1 MHFWSLL
8 TTVDFQV
15 AITNSSSA
23 HREDEVPEHLT
34 TSPSLSLENTTAP
47 DIPSQDPVNDTSFP
61 CALYDPWMSSVYYPD
76 CETFTWLEIVFLD
89 LWKGRILMQGCHFSP
104 LSLCFLYF
112 CCRLPALCDA
122 LLCRGH
128 VAGVCG
134 PTGTGPPHQS
144 LLVQQPLC
152 SAI

>member
-1 MHFWSLL
+1 M
-8 TTVDFQV
+8 
-15 AITNSSSA
+15 ITNSSSA
-23 HREDEVPEHLT
+23 HREDGVPEHLT

-104 LSLCFLYF
+104 LSLCLLYF
-112 CCRLPALCDA
+112 IAGCPRFVMPCC
-122 LLCRGH
+122 
-128 VAGVCG
+128 VVV
-134 PTGTGPPHQS
+134 T
-144 LLVQQPLC
+144 LLVCVVLLVLAHLIKVFLSSNLWAQR
-152 SAI
+152 SD